1 MFGFENTL
9 KVYSYSSNE
18 TLVQAHFNLQYYFQA
33 IIKVKAFIIK
43 VQYIS
48 SWEKE
53 NTGVAQLCPLF
64 SQVVR
69 HECQWLLLVY
79 VTPADGQKKS
89 QVLLYARRKSI
100 VIVTQD

>member
-9 KVYSYSSNE
+9 KVYSSSSNE

-33 IIKVKAFIIK
+33 IIKVKVFIIK

-48 SWEKE
+48 SWEKKK
-53 NTGVAQLCPLF
+53 NHRSP
-64 SQVVR
+64 VVR
-69 HECQWLLLVY
+69 HERQWLLPVY
-79 VTPADGQKKS
+79 VTPADAQKKS

>member
-33 IIKVKAFIIK
+33 IIKVKVFIIK

-48 SWEKE
+48 SWEKKKHRS
-53 NTGVAQLCPLF
+53 P
-64 SQVVR
+64 VVR

-79 VTPADGQKKS
+79 VTPADAQKS
-89 QVLLYARRKSI
+89 PRCYYMQDGNLLS
-100 VIVTQD
+100 

>member
-33 IIKVKAFIIK
+33 IVKVKVFIIK

-48 SWEKE
+48 SWEKKKT
-53 NTGVAQLCPLF
+53 TGAAQLCPLF
-64 SQVVR
+64 SKVVR
-69 HECQWLLLVY
+69 HERQWLLLVY
-79 VTPADGQKKS
+79 VTPADAQKRCYYM
-89 QVLLYARRKSI
+89 QDGNLLP
-100 VIVTQD
+100 